1 MLVDFTELRNQ
12 VLAGEGAEDLEETPS
27 VIKEETMNNGLTLGS
42 MLLGGAVLGM
52 KLLDRIKYEGKIF
65 KPEDSGTDYG
75 PILGVALGWI
85 PLAFGLGRLS
95 RGVAAQNEIEKYET
109 LVTEAENYV
118 QEVEEIM
125 AEQEEEKKKAESK
138 KAETKENPYQMDL
151 LTEDWKLHK
160 PQSGNI
166 DFGLGIGSTAYGSAF
181 GQQPVFYRRSGKAP
195 GFPF

>member
-1 MLVDFTELRNQ
+1 MLMDFTELRNQ
-12 VLAGEGAEDLEETPS
+12 VLAGEDDEVSDPIPSSMKMETLD
-27 VIKEETMNNGLTLGS
+27 NGVTLGS
-42 MLLGGAVLGM
+42 LILGTTVLGM
-52 KLLDRIKYEGKIF
+52 KLLDRLKYEGKIF
-65 KPEDSGTDYG
+65 KPEDSGQDYG
-75 PILGVALGWI
+75 PVIGLALGWF

-95 RGVAAQNEIEKYET
+95 RGMAAQNEIEKYDR

-118 QEVEEIM
+118 QEYEEM
-125 AEQEEEKKKAESK
+125 MEEKEEERKESETK
-138 KAETKENPYQMDL
+138 KAETKQNPYQMDL

-160 PQSGNI
+160 PSSGNI